1 MEINSMNIFYL
12 IGLAETI
19 SIWLVWL
26 VYFTGNIKIQKWI
39 RSKVLQAGSKILS
52 DPGFWLFFDIVSS
65 LWFFP
70 KRLSEN
76 QT

>member
-65 LWFFP
+65 L
-70 KRLSEN
+70 
-76 QT
+76 